1 MIPDIRSNPFHYLSE
16 RRLQYTESL
25 QLNWK
30 KCLLCLLRYD
40 RCRRMGH
47 RFVTWYSRSQKKKP
61 RSHILRICKKHFNF
75 VVEKL
80 LENESLYKVKFDNYE
95 VQRAVN
101 FSVYTDGNYLGLK
114 IAEVYIIILR
124 DL

>member
-1 MIPDIRSNPFHYLSE
+1 M
-16 RRLQYTESL
+16 
-25 QLNWK
+25 
-30 KCLLCLLRYD
+30 
-40 RCRRMGH
+40 
-47 RFVTWYSRSQKKKP
+47 
-61 RSHILRICKKHFNF
+61 RICKKHFNF